1 MRITAVAAAVVGVT
15 AFSLG
20 AQTIAVYVRNDAS
33 VAVSELCQAES
44 NAAAIFASAE
54 VGIEWRKGE
63 PKAVVLETQRPIV
76 VRIVSDMPSAH
87 PGALAFAQAYEGIHV
102 TILYQRLK
110 TFTPERPQVILTYV
124 LVHEITHMLQG
135 ISRHSETGIMKAHW
149 NWVDHYAMARGRLL
163 LSAEDIELIH
173 LGLAER
179 TSQLLVAKYQPPAAP
194 R

>member
-1 MRITAVAAAVVGVT
+1 MQIAAVAAATWTV

-20 AQTIAVYVRNDAS
+20 AQTITVYVRNDAS
-33 VAVSELCQAES
+33 VAASELCQAKS
-44 NAAAIFASAE
+44 NAARIFASAE
-54 VGIEWRKGE
+54 VGIQWRKGAPRPIAPE
-63 PKAVVLETQRPIV
+63 EQRPIV
-76 VRIVSDMPSAH
+76 VLIVSDMSSVH

-102 TILYQRLK
+102 TILYERVK
-110 TFTPERPQVILTYV
+110 AFKSERPQVILTYV

-149 NWVDHYAMARGRLL
+149 NWVDHYAMGRGRLL

-173 LGLAER
+173 LGLAAR
-179 TSQLLVAKYQPPAAP
+179 TSRLLTAGYRPPAA